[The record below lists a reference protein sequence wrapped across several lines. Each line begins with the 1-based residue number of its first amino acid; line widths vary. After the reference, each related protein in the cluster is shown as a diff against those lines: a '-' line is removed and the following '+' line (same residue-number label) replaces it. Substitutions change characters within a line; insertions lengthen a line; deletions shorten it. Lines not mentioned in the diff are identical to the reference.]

1 MTEPPVE
8 MGQDSASDYKKPEE
22 PKTTSKQTESDI
34 DSEVK
39 KTEPKHVA
47 TGFAMQK
54 PFDVNDTLRRQ
65 KVKYQLGEDVYASD
79 YVVHQHVDP
88 VTGKTKSHKIRPN
101 RINFAASGAQ
111 GGLVKDKKPKMS
123 ALDKWRAGA
132 DIRAKQQQADT
143 EYYEKQKNKPYSPE
157 ADKERSKSMSASI
170 DRLAKRLKEETI
182 NETADAGLAAK
193 AEKSGISIGTLRKVY
208 RRGVAAWNSGH
219 RPGTTPQQWGM
230 ARVNSYITKGK
241 GTYHGADKDLRE
253 EQLSESGGEVV
264 WKKDNNHIEKYSDDA
279 FALYIGGKKQK
290 FFTSIEAAKSAS
302 NLGEGDTSKLPR
314 VDKDKES
321 GLPKKYVAG
330 LSADTAKARA
340 AHWDKMD
347 KKSDSDPS
355 AYEPAPGDATAKTK
369 LSKHTLK
376 YRAMFGEEIDEEL
389 LEACW
394 SGYRQIGVKKKG
406 SKMVPNCVPVKEE
419 LDELID
425 ILDEAVDT
433 IDKGEYDY
441 EGAMARTQL
450 QTIARSS
457 TELIMMLTPYENMPE
472 WVQSKITLAQ
482 DYITCVKDY
491 LKSKEEL
498 GEGYKPEHNMR
509 PGWMVK
515 ADPELKKKIDA
526 AKAKRTEF
534 KRLVGKDV
542 KKPTYEAWVLTQTSM
557 IGKEKSKSKQKP
569 PEKDETDL
577 GESKLNPANVHKDY
591 QEKSKT
597 LHQLSLNKDVDQSAV
612 RQRKLDLEKEYSK
625 VRKEEVEQID
635 EVSKSEVEHHFNN
648 WTNSEHAPYNSDAGD
663 DNKVHQSALNYLRST
678 NVPKENHEK
687 MAMHIAHKFHGS
699 GIDEAKKK
707 VLKPKVDTATLTVGG
722 TPPFDPFF
730 EEHEIDEMVNEYADL
745 EDMLEEYDDNELLIV
760 DEETGEEFEIEQD
773 DRIMEG
779 LSRTERL
786 KSKVR
791 FARNA
796 TKRGRLLSI
805 RLKTKSTPERIN
817 QRAKR
822 LAIRTIKAK
831 IVKKPLSQMS
841 ISDKE
846 RAEGVLKN
854 PQFQSVINRLAMK
867 MANRVRETEAK
878 RLHKKAAKASPNTK
892 HNIKKR

>member
-1 MTEPPVE
+1 MANDKLRNDPETKRVMLRYKDFIKTSTMTEPPVE

-111 GGLVKDKKPKMS
+111 GGLVKDKKPKMT

-132 DIRAKQQQADT
+132 DVRAKQQQADA
-143 EYYEKQKNKPYSPE
+143 EYHEKQKNKPYSPE

-170 DRLAKRLKEETI
+170 DKLAKRLKEEIKKSTGDLKDACWTGY
-182 NETADAGLAAK
+182 TA
-193 AEKSGISIGTLRKVY
+193 V
-208 RRGVAAWNSGH
+208 
-219 RPGTTPQQWGM
+219 GM
-230 ARVNSYITKGK
+230 KMKN
-241 GTYHGADKDLRE
+241 
-253 EQLSESGGEVV
+253 
-264 WKKDNNHIEKYSDDA
+264 
-279 FALYIGGKKQK
+279 GKK
-290 FFTSIEAAKSAS
+290 
-302 NLGEGDTSKLPR
+302 
-314 VDKDKES
+314 
-321 GLPKKYVAG
+321 
-330 LSADTAKARA
+330 
-340 AHWDKMD
+340 
-347 KKSDSDPS
+347 
-355 AYEPAPGDATAKTK
+355 
-369 LSKHTLK
+369 
-376 YRAMFGEEIDEEL
+376 
-389 LEACW
+389 
-394 SGYRQIGVKKKG
+394 
-406 SKMVPNCVPVKEE
+406 VPNCVPVKEE

-491 LKSKEEL
+491 LKSREEL
-498 GEGYKPEHNMR
+498 GEGYKPEHNLR

-526 AKAKRTEF
+526 AKARRREF

-557 IGKEKSKSKQKP
+557 IGKEKAEPKQEQ
-569 PEKDETDL
+569 PEEVETDPETKQSGWPYL

-625 VRKEEVEQID
+625 VRKEETEQVMNEMDTYPHPDSKEGKALMKAFKSSAKKDPTDLNAPGKIPTVKQTTSSLLPMLNKSFKKYMKKEELELN

-663 DNKVHQSALNYLRST
+663 DNKVHQSALRYLRST
-678 NVPKENHEK
+678 DVPKENHEK

-707 VLKPKVDTATLTVGG
+707 VLKPKADTATLTVGG

-745 EDMLEEYDDNELLIV
+745 EDMLEEYDDNELIIV

-878 RLHKKAAKASPNTK
+878 RLHKKAAKASPNAK